1 MSKGLLIILSG
12 PSGVGKG
19 TIRKRIVLDE
29 SLNIA
34 YSISMTTRPKREFE
48 KDGIDYDFVTDEV
61 FDRTLN
67 DNLFLESSEF
77 VGYRYGTLRHRVDTL
92 RQQGKN
98 VFLEIEINGAQQVMK
113 QVKDQGLVTIFL
125 MPPSFLDLETRIRKR
140 RSESEAIIQQR
151 LLKAKNEMTLY
162 HQYQHV
168 VVNDELER
176 AAKQII
182 DIIHQRIQSRK
193 E

>member
-1 MSKGLLIILSG
+1 MLKGLLIILSG

-48 KDGIDYDFVTDEV
+48 QDGVDYDFVSNDT
-61 FDRTLN
+61 FDQALKN
-67 DNLFLESSEF
+67 NQFLESAEF
-77 VGYRYGTLRHRVDTL
+77 VGYRYGTLKSRVEAL
-92 RQQGKN
+92 RQEGKN
-98 VFLEIEINGAQQVMK
+98 VFLEIEVNGARQVMS
-113 QVKDQGLVTIFL
+113 QIKDKGLVTIFL
-125 MPPSFLDLETRIRKR
+125 MPPSYEDLETRIRKR
-140 RSESEAIIQQR
+140 RSESEGIIQQR
-151 LLKAKNEMTLY
+151 LKKASSEMSLHHEY
-162 HQYQHV
+162 QYV
-168 VVNDELER
+168 VVNDQLDQ

-182 DIIHQRIQSRK
+182 DIIHQRIDALK

>member
-34 YSISMTTRPKREFE
+34 YSISMTTRLKREFE
-48 KDGIDYDFVTDEV
+48 QDGVDYDFVNNEV
-61 FDRTLN
+61 FDHALQTN
-67 DNLFLESSEF
+67 QFLEWAEF
-77 VGYRYGTLRHRVDTL
+77 VGYRYGTLKSRVEAL

-98 VFLEIEINGAQQVMK
+98 VFLEIEVNGARQVMA
-113 QVKDQGLVTIFL
+113 QIKDEGLVTIFL
-125 MPPSFLDLETRIRKR
+125 MPPSFADLETRIRKR

-151 LLKAKNEMTLY
+151 LQKARSEMSLHHEY
-162 HQYQHV
+162 QYV
-168 VVNDELER
+168 VVNDKLDQ

-182 DIIHQRIQSRK
+182 DIIHQRIHALK
-193 E
+193 G